1 MEFLTYVVMFWIG
14 WLCSSVWSYIFNLGT
29 TAIMMQNVTFAIC
42 CFMKLMHENTIEFLK
57 IKYDKLEQ
65 LGVNK
70 NDIKLMTI
78 QDEQTVEGTQ
88 KVLLE
93 LMIKKYPQGF
103 NHLIKFKNW
112 KGMLLYIQ
120 ENQGDNNA

>member
-1 MEFLTYVVMFWIG
+1 
-14 WLCSSVWSYIFNLGT
+14 
-29 TAIMMQNVTFAIC
+29 MMQNVTFAIC
-42 CFMKLMHENTIEFLK
+42 CFMKLMHENTTEFLK

-65 LGVNK
+65 LGVHK

-93 LMIKKYPQGF
+93 LMISKYPKGF
-103 NHLIKFKNW
+103 NHLIRFKNW